1 MATLSDSSSMHSNGR
16 RKKPVTYG
24 RAARN
29 TAFTAQSVGDFFDQ
43 GEHADGA
50 TERHPSKTLT
60 RPKTLPKRPIRD
72 KPTPTQ
78 DEFDV
83 PVSDDDD
90 LDTTP
95 KPSNPRPSKH
105 STLSSSTRQNGTLPT
120 RVNGQKRKSPKE
132 DVPAQKRTR
141 TNSPTSPPSAEDN
154 VRRTDTLVTSPSFA
168 RQVRHSRV
176 STKQSNARRSKR
188 ATIKTTPVRPGISA
202 PARLSEMLSEAS
214 VASNSAESQHLDS
227 DNALPGTSPKS
238 APIHP
243 PTVRRTASATPKQ
256 SQLWSQLLSSDP
268 IEPRSPE
275 PPLEHLRLAPD
286 AHSDPRD
293 GWTESPNIMGSPTDA
308 LSRTISR
315 QSRLV
320 DRLKRTA
327 QDFDII
333 DVERTMSA
341 EDSEHD
347 ADESNTDA
355 YARAHVSQS
364 LESQPQQTESQTA
377 ASQATLAS
385 KMTYARTR
393 SYLQED
399 TLEDNLML
407 ALPTTAPI
415 RPAAS
420 ARRVQPS
427 GKGKSESNYDLDE
440 DSDDGVTTGIRS
452 IHELRAAG
460 SKKRFL
466 DDAAALFD
474 DIRDH
479 KVASRSR
486 RRSALIDLA
495 VKLFDKSFLVRFV
508 EHGFANELS
517 NEFSSPYDDR
527 ISDFAVCAILA
538 LLSALDATDKTLKVL
553 YNAGAPDVAA
563 RCLDDTRTMGQV
575 AKDRRS
581 NMSGTAQDTFL
592 DFSQSVR
599 ASSLWGEDKPEDLT
613 LRLLGLKSM
622 ELMVLRQRCQGNK
635 GSILSTD
642 IVARLVDIV
651 THFGGSLS
659 HAPLQII
666 TRRLALSVLEFAS
679 TSDAL
684 SSTWSTELWSQL
696 VTALPVL
703 LRIES
708 ESQALVLKLCINL
721 TNNNARNCDIC
732 SKSEIIDAIIG
743 EIVQGFGHLHDQSA
757 GEEQKARLDT
767 LILSLGLMINLAE
780 FSDEAGEQVA
790 GLTHNGLPSMVG
802 MFLHGQEKIE
812 QAQSEEETHSNVA
825 YGFLAVL
832 LGNLCVN
839 GNVREEVRDSL
850 PGKTLRSLLAA
861 IDEFAQHNRKVDSQ
875 TFENEEGRD
884 VWEHFTERLMA
895 VVKRL
900 QELE

>member
-1 MATLSDSSSMHSNGR
+1 MATLSDSSSAYSNGR

-29 TAFTAQSVGDFFDQ
+29 TAFTAQSVGDFFHQ

-50 TERHPSKTLT
+50 TERRPTKTLT
-60 RPKTLPKRPIRD
+60 RPKTLPKRPIRN
-72 KPTPTQ
+72 KTAPGQ

-83 PVSDDDD
+83 PVSDDDN
-90 LDTTP
+90 LNILP

-105 STLSSSTRQNGTLPT
+105 SALSSSTSQDGTLPT
-120 RVNGQKRKSPKE
+120 RINGQKRKSPRE
-132 DVPAQKRTR
+132 HVPAQKRTR
-141 TNSPTSPPSAEDN
+141 TNSPSSPLLAEAN
-154 VRRTDTLVTSPSFA
+154 VFRTDTLVASPSFA
-168 RQVRHSRV
+168 REVRHPYV

-188 ATIKTTPVRPGISA
+188 ATIKSTSVRPGISA

-214 VASNSAESQHLDS
+214 VASNVTESQPLAS
-227 DNALPGTSPKS
+227 DNVLPGTPPKS
-238 APIHP
+238 APIRP
-243 PTVRRTASATPKQ
+243 ATIRRTAPATPKQ
-256 SQLWSQLLSSDP
+256 SHLWSQLLSSDP
-268 IEPRSPE
+268 IEPSPE
-275 PPLEHLRLAPD
+275 PPLDHLRLPPEA
-286 AHSDPRD
+286 SSNPRD
-293 GWTESPNIMGSPTDA
+293 KCAQSPSIRMSPTDA
-308 LSRTISR
+308 PSKSTAR

-320 DRLKRTA
+320 DRLKQTA
-327 QDFDII
+327 QDFDFI
-333 DVERTMSA
+333 DVEGTMSA

-347 ADESNTDA
+347 IDALNTDA
-355 YARAHVSQS
+355 YARAQVSQS

-420 ARRVQPS
+420 ARRAQPS
-427 GKGKSESNYDLDE
+427 GKGISKSHYDLDE
-440 DSDDGVTTGIRS
+440 DSDDGATSGIRS

-460 SKKRFL
+460 NKKRFV
-466 DDAAALFD
+466 DDSAALFD

-486 RRSALIDLA
+486 RRSAFIELA
-495 VKLFDKSFLVRFV
+495 IKLFDKSYLVRFV

-517 NEFSSPYDDR
+517 TEFSTPYHDR
-527 ISDFAVCAILA
+527 VSDFAVCAILA
-538 LLSALDATDKTLKVL
+538 LLSDLDATDKTLKAL

-563 RCLDDTRTMGQV
+563 RCLDETRTMGQV

-581 NMSGTAQDTFL
+581 NMAKIAQDTFL
-592 DFSQSVR
+592 DFSESVR
-599 ASSLWGEDKPEDLT
+599 TSSLWGEDKPEDLT

-622 ELMVLRQRCQGNK
+622 ELMVLRLRCQGNK
-635 GSILSTD
+635 GSILSSD

-651 THFGGSLS
+651 TDSGGSLS
-659 HAPLQII
+659 HTPLQII

-721 TNNNARNCDIC
+721 TNNNAHNCDIC
-732 SKSEIIDAIIG
+732 SMSEIIDAIID
-743 EIVQGFGHLHDQSA
+743 EIVQGFSHLHDQSA
-757 GEEQKARLDT
+757 EEEQKARLDT

-790 GLTHNGLPSMVG
+790 GLTHNGLLSMVG

-839 GNVREEVRDSL
+839 RNVREEVRDSL
-850 PGKTLRSLLAA
+850 PGKTLRPLSAA
-861 IDEFAQHNRKVDSQ
+861 IDEFAQYNRKVDSQ

-900 QELE
+900 QEFE